1 MGVLVKQ
8 DGTAVAEKPQAT
20 TVAQPTQQQAEAAGS
35 QQVTAPKTTAP
46 AAEPVKVP
54 EAAKQQT
61 TMPNYNFSVSS
72 PPTAYEGKYD
82 QQLADLYNSITQR
95 QPFAYDAAKDDLY
108 QEYVQRYEQLGNKAM
123 MDTMGQAAALTGG
136 YGNSYA
142 QNVGQQA
149 YDEYM
154 TGLNDKATEMYQLA
168 YQRYLNEGD
177 ALTKQYGMLGDLA
190 DKDYGMYTDAY
201 NKYMAEAAL
210 RGQSGDFEA
219 YKAMWGDD
227 AAKKM
232 QTAYAAQVLMPQY
245 LNGQIDAE
253 TYKSIAGVYPV
264 GYVPPGTGGGSGGPD
279 EESWYLRA
287 FNQANSEG
295 VSIDQLSPEDEEG
308 YNRLAEIFNE
318 VK

>member
-8 DGTAVAEKPQAT
+8 DGTAAVEKTPAT
-20 TVAQPTQQQAEAAGS
+20 AAAAQTTQQQTEAAGS
-35 QQVTAPKTTAP
+35 QQVTAPKTTA
-46 AAEPVKVP
+46 AEPVKVP
-54 EAAKQQT
+54 ETARQQT
-61 TMPNYNFSVSS
+61 AMPNYNFSVSS

-95 QPFAYDAAKDDLY
+95 QPFSYDASRDDLY

-136 YGNSYA
+136 YGNSYG
-142 QNVGQQA
+142 QRVGQQT

-168 YQRYLNEGD
+168 YQRYRDEGD
-177 ALTKQYGMLGDLA
+177 TLSKQYGMLGDLA

-219 YKAMWGDD
+219 YKAMWGED

-232 QTAYAAQVLMPQY
+232 QAAYASQVLMPQY

-264 GYVPPGTGGGSGGPD
+264 GYVEPGTGGGGDSGGSAYWDAYNAAVSRGWSAADSLHANDTYRLFNPGL
-279 EESWYLRA
+279 EE
-287 FNQANSEG
+287 ET
-295 VSIDQLSPEDEEG
+295 
-308 YNRLAEIFNE
+308 
-318 VK
+318 